1 METTITVN
9 LNFASVE
16 VELSVVGSCIQVRK
30 RTKQDSQLETN
41 RRTAH
46 KYMVKVSNCLQY
58 GNILNPLQKEI
69 LRFQKKSD
77 THHLHKEGCAIFSKV
92 LTFLSSFRVDSTKNI
107 VPLHTGIKRDSDIF
121 VTLANHYKICIYLSH
136 W

>member
-9 LNFASVE
+9 LNFSSVE

-41 RRTAH
+41 RRTAD
-46 KYMVKVSNCLQY
+46 KYMVKVLNCLQY

-77 THHLHKEGCAIFSKV
+77 IYYLHKEGRIVLSKI
-92 LTFLSSFRVDSTKNI
+92 LTFL
-107 VPLHTGIKRDSDIF
+107 
-121 VTLANHYKICIYLSH
+121 
-136 W
+136 

>member
-30 RTKQDSQLETN
+30 RTKQDSQLGTN
-41 RRTAH
+41 RRIAH

-77 THHLHKEGCAIFSKV
+77 TCYLHKEESIVLSEV
-92 LTFLSSFRVDSTKNI
+92 LTFL
-107 VPLHTGIKRDSDIF
+107 
-121 VTLANHYKICIYLSH
+121 
-136 W
+136 

>member
-9 LNFASVE
+9 LNFSSVE

-30 RTKQDSQLETN
+30 RTKQDSQLGTS

-58 GNILNPLQKEI
+58 GNILNPSQKEI

-77 THHLHKEGCAIFSKV
+77 TYYLHKERRVGLSKV
-92 LTFLSSFRVDSTKNI
+92 LTFL
-107 VPLHTGIKRDSDIF
+107 
-121 VTLANHYKICIYLSH
+121 
-136 W
+136 